1 MSEDDSKT
9 TIPEEQQKENAA
21 DSVKE
26 PAAAYAENTPL
37 MAAIPPSDIS
47 DTLKPPQL
55 PHVNPDAITQ
65 EQVFAG
71 IVIHIPGSIKLCE
84 GDVIF
89 FYWGRNISSTQVYHR
104 VGANSI
110 VRALCLSYH
119 FMAEPQYGLVDLYYE
134 IHREN
139 QLIGTSPALKVTVN
153 YSPPLTPKQRQR
165 KRWIS
170 RRFPDN

>member
-9 TIPEEQQKENAA
+9 PPPDERPKEDAV
-21 DSVKE
+21 DVVEE
-26 PAAAYAENTPL
+26 PAAAYAENKPAV
-37 MAAIPPSDIS
+37 AAMPPSDIS

-65 EQVFAG
+65 EQVFSG
-71 IVIHIPGSIKLCE
+71 IVIHIPGSVKLCE
-84 GDVIF
+84 GDVII
-89 FYWGRNISSTQVYHR
+89 FYWGRNASQTQVYHR

-110 VRALCLSYH
+110 VRAMCLSYH

-134 IHREN
+134 IHRDTH
-139 QLIGTSPALKVTVN
+139 LIGTSPALKVTVN

>member
-9 TIPEEQQKENAA
+9 PPPDERPKEDAA
-21 DSVKE
+21 NVVEE
-26 PAAAYAENTPL
+26 PAAAYAESKPAV
-37 MAAIPPSDIS
+37 AAMPPSDIS

-71 IVIHIPGSIKLCE
+71 IVIYIPGCVKLCE

-89 FYWGRNISSTQVYHR
+89 FYWGRNVSSTQVYHR

-110 VRALCLSYH
+110 VREMCLSYH

-139 QLIGTSPALKVTVN
+139 QLIGTSPALRVTVN